1 MSPASR
7 LLAGALVAALTVS
20 FVLTAGPAVAADGPG
35 VTQDQWRTAR
45 LVFGVIGLAFMAL
58 VAFRAVRGWQSRRR
72 TSDDG

>member
-20 FVLTAGPAVAADGPG
+20 FVLTGGSALAADSPG
-35 VTQDQWRTAR
+35 VTQDQWRTGR
-45 LVFGVIGLAFMAL
+45 LVFGVIGLAFMTL
-58 VAFRAVRGWQSRRR
+58 VALRAVRVWQARRR

>member
-1 MSPASR
+1 MSPTSR

-20 FVLTAGPAVAADGPG
+20 VVLTAGPAVASDGPG
-35 VTQDQWRTAR
+35 VTRDQWRTGR

-58 VAFRAVRGWQSRRR
+58 VAFRAVRGWQARRR